1 MFDRFRRIRRTKR
14 SLLLAA
20 LLCLVSFHASAD
32 SAIYGGGP
40 FYHGGQPVMD
50 DLRASGFTTVI
61 LFGVHVQTNGDLH
74 FNNDPII
81 SNGTY
86 IGDPGWPARLATLK
100 TAPTSVTRIEASV
113 GGWGTGDFQNIKNL
127 IAAQGTGPTSVLYKN
142 FQTLKQVTGADAI
155 DFDDESTYDLGSST
169 AFGNMLWGLGY
180 SITLAPYT
188 NMTYWKSLA
197 DNLAGKV
204 DGIHL
209 QVYDGGSGNNP
220 ATWSTTLGM
229 AVDPGVWSK
238 HGSGCTA
245 GDSPATVQSKMTN
258 WKNSAGIVGGFIWL
272 YDDIQ
277 ACWSQG
283 TTAQYAGAINAVF
296 VGNAAP
302 VANFSSSVA
311 GSTVAFS
318 DASTDSDGT
327 IVARQWTF
335 GDGATST
342 ATNPSHSY
350 AANGTYTVTLTVTD
364 DDGATAS
371 RSNVVTVGANLA
383 LNRPATGSIVCNA
396 NESAAKAVNGSV
408 SGGTTDKFCSLASS
422 KWLRVDLGS
431 SRTVRSFVIKHAGAG
446 GEATAWN
453 TKAFTL
459 QTSTDG
465 ATWTTVATVS
475 ASSASVTTHAITPR
489 TARYVRLNISTPTQN
504 GDPAARIYELEV
516 Y

>member
-61 LFGVHVQTNGDLH
+61 LFGVHVQTDGDLH

-188 NMTYWKSLA
+188 NMTYWKCLA

-272 YDDIQ
+272 YDDVQ

-296 VGNAAP
+296 GGNAAP
-302 VANFSSSVA
+302 VVNFSSSVA
-311 GSTVAFS
+311 RVHRGLLGRIHRQRRDHRCAPVDLRRWRDIHGNQPQPQLCRQWHLHRHA
-318 DASTDSDGT
+318 DSDRRRRRHREPQQCGHGR
-327 IVARQWTF
+327 RQP
-335 GDGATST
+335 GAQSACDGI
-342 ATNPSHSY
+342 
-350 AANGTYTVTLTVTD
+350 D
-364 DDGATAS
+364 
-371 RSNVVTVGANLA
+371 
-383 LNRPATGSIVCNA
+383 
-396 NESAAKAVNGSV
+396 
-408 SGGTTDKFCSLASS
+408 
-422 KWLRVDLGS
+422 RVQ
-431 SRTVRSFVIKHAGAG
+431 R
-446 GEATAWN
+446 
-453 TKAFTL
+453 
-459 QTSTDG
+459 Q
-465 ATWTTVATVS
+465 
-475 ASSASVTTHAITPR
+475 
-489 TARYVRLNISTPTQN
+489 
-504 GDPAARIYELEV
+504 
-516 Y
+516 